1 MLDVHLDQSINRIY
15 KLARKRRHE
24 LLTMEHLMLAL
35 INNKHA
41 SQILNMVGA
50 DKHLL
55 QQELE
60 VLIGQHVKILPA
72 ESDLETQPT
81 LAFRRVIQRAI
92 YSAQSAE
99 LKNVTGDRVL
109 VAMFDEMDSHV
120 VYLLNKQG
128 ITRFDVVRSIA
139 HGDSESK
146 DSQLKPDSI
155 EQSDESTA
163 ETETKDAGKEF
174 LVDLNAKAAAGE
186 IDPLIGRSDELE
198 RMVQILM
205 RRSKNNPLLIGE
217 PGVGKTAIA
226 EGLAL
231 QIVNKKVP
239 DVIQN
244 AQVFALDLGSLLAGT
259 KYRGDFE
266 KRLKAVIKY
275 IQDID
280 QAIMFIDEIHTI
292 IGAGAVSGGSLD
304 ASNLLKPALS
314 KGVLRCIGATTQEE
328 VRNVFDRDRAL
339 SRRFQ
344 KITITEPTQEEA
356 IDIIKGL
363 QPHFESYHGVK
374 YEESA
379 ISAAVKLSAK
389 HISDKF
395 LPDKAIDAIDEAGS
409 WHRINNL
416 QDQAITDSDI
426 KRVVASIAKIPVD
439 DLNHEDG
446 QRLQSIERNLQ
457 HVIFGQEQAINILA
471 SAIKMARAG
480 LNRDNRTVAN
490 LIFAGPTGVGKTEVV
505 KQLSHHLSMKLVR
518 FDMSE
523 YMEPHTVAKMIG
535 APPGYV
541 GHDQGG
547 LLTDK
552 VHQTPHCIVLLDEI
566 EKAHPDVMN
575 ILLQVMDNGK
585 LTDSNG
591 RETDFRNVLLVMT
604 TNAGA
609 TTFSQNSF
617 GFLDQDRSSDAMI
630 ELNRHFTPEF
640 RNRLDAI
647 VPFKAL
653 DKSHIEKIV
662 DKIIIELEQQLTDPG
677 ITFTITQP
685 AREWLVEKGYNPEM
699 GARPMQRAI
708 DQHVK
713 KPLVDDILF
722 GKLKNGG
729 LVKINVINKK
739 LNFEI
744 VPNTLLLSAVEE
756 SPTAH

>member
-1 MLDVHLDQSINRIY
+1 MLDVHLDQSINKIY

-41 SQILNMVGA
+41 SHVLSMVGA
-50 DKHLL
+50 DKQLL

-72 ESDLETQPT
+72 DSELETQPT

-99 LKNVTGDRVL
+99 LKTVTGDRVL

-139 HGDSESK
+139 HGDSEVTE
-146 DSQLKPDSI
+146 DRLKPDTI
-155 EQSDESTA
+155 EQSDEATSD
-163 ETETKDAGKEF
+163 TEKKDSGKEF
-174 LVDLNAKAAAGE
+174 LVDLNAKAQAGE
-186 IDPLIGRSDELE
+186 IDPLIGRSEELQ
-198 RMVQILM
+198 RMIQILM
-205 RRSKNNPLLIGE
+205 RRSKNNPLLVGE

-231 QIVNKKVP
+231 HVVNHQVP
-239 DVIQN
+239 EVMQN
-244 AQVFALDLGSLLAGT
+244 AHVFALDLGGLLAGT

-275 IQDID
+275 IEGVDH
-280 QAIMFIDEIHTI
+280 AIMFIDEIHTI

-314 KGVLRCIGATTQEE
+314 KGTLRCIGATTQDE

-344 KITITEPTQEEA
+344 KITVTEPTQDEA
-356 IDIIKGL
+356 IEIIKGL
-363 QPHFESYHGVK
+363 QSHFEGFHGVT
-374 YEESA
+374 YDDSA
-379 ISAAVKLSAK
+379 VTSAVKLSAK

-409 WHRINNL
+409 WQRIQGL
-416 QDQAITDSDI
+416 QHEPINASDI

-439 DLNHEDG
+439 DLNQEDG

-457 HVIFGQEQAINILA
+457 HVIFGQDEAIDILA
-471 SAIKMARAG
+471 TAIKMARAG

-505 KQLSHHLSMKLVR
+505 KQLSHHLGLKLIR

-552 VHQTPHCIVLLDEI
+552 VHQTPHSIVLLDEI
-566 EKAHPDVMN
+566 EKAHPDVLN
-575 ILLQVMDNGK
+575 VLLQVMDNGK

-609 TTFSQNSF
+609 TAFSQNNF

-630 ELNRHFTPEF
+630 ELNRVFTPEF

-647 VPFKAL
+647 VPFKSL
-653 DKSHIEKIV
+653 EKSHIEKIV
-662 DKIIIELEQQLTDPG
+662 DKIIIELEQQLKEPG
-677 ITFTITQP
+677 ITFNITQA

-713 KPLVDDILF
+713 KPLVDEILF
-722 GKLKNGG
+722 GKLRKGG
-729 LVKINVINKK
+729 LVKINVINDA
-739 LNFEI
+739 LHFEI
-744 VPNTLLLSAVEE
+744 IPSTLMLSAKEE
-756 SPTAH
+756 SPTTH

>member
-1 MLDVHLDQSINRIY
+1 MLDVHLDQSINKIY
-15 KLARKRRHE
+15 KWARDQRHE

-41 SQILNMVGA
+41 SKILNTVGT
-50 DKHLL
+50 DKQLL

-72 ESDLETQPT
+72 DSELETQPT

-139 HGDSESK
+139 HGDPENSDDSLQPETIDQDEESLTEK
-146 DSQLKPDSI
+146 DSKNS
-155 EQSDESTA
+155 
-163 ETETKDAGKEF
+163 GKEF
-174 LVDLNAKAAAGE
+174 LIDLNAKAKAGE
-186 IDPLIGRSDELE
+186 IDPLIGRADELE
-198 RMVQILM
+198 RMIQILM
-205 RRSKNNPLLIGE
+205 RRSKNNPLLVGE

-231 QIVNKKVP
+231 HIVNKQVP
-239 DVIQN
+239 DVIKD
-244 AQVFALDLGSLLAGT
+244 AQVFALDLGGLLAGT

-275 IQDID
+275 IHNID
-280 QAIMFIDEIHTI
+280 HAILFIDEIHTI

-304 ASNLLKPALS
+304 ASNLLKPVLS
-314 KGVLRCIGATTQEE
+314 NGTLRCIGATTQDE
-328 VRNVFDRDRAL
+328 VRTVFDRDRAL

-344 KITITEPTQEEA
+344 KITVSEPTQEEA
-356 IDIIKGL
+356 IEIIQGL
-363 QPHFESYHGVK
+363 QPHFEAFHGVTYK
-374 YEESA
+374 ESS
-379 ISAAVKLSAK
+379 IKTAVKLSVK

-395 LPDKAIDAIDEAGS
+395 LPDKAIDTIDEAGS
-409 WHRINNL
+409 WQKIKGL
-416 QDQAITDSDI
+416 QEKVISDSDI
-426 KRVVASIAKIPVD
+426 KRVIASIAKIPID
-439 DLNHEDG
+439 DLSQEDG
-446 QRLQSIERNLQ
+446 QKLQSIERNLQ
-457 HVIFGQEQAINILA
+457 HVIFGQNDAIDILA
-471 SAIKMARAG
+471 TAIKMARAG

-505 KQLSHHLSMKLVR
+505 KQLSHHLGLKLIR

-552 VHQTPHCIVLLDEI
+552 VHQTPHSIVLLDEI

-609 TTFSQNSF
+609 SNFGQNSF
-617 GFLDQDRSSDAMI
+617 GFTEQDHSSDAML
-630 ELNRHFTPEF
+630 ELKQHFSPEF

-653 DKSHIEKIV
+653 EKIHIEKIV
-662 DKIIIELEQQLTDPG
+662 DKIIIELEQQLSDPG
-677 ITFTITQP
+677 ITFSITQK
-685 AREWLVEKGYNPEM
+685 ARMWLVDKGYNPEM

-708 DQHVK
+708 DHHIK
-713 KPLVDDILF
+713 KPLVDEILF
-722 GKLKNGG
+722 GKLKKGG
-729 LVKINVINKK
+729 LVKINVIKDA
-739 LNFEI
+739 LSFEI
-744 VPNTLLLSAVEE
+744 IPSTLMLSAVEE
-756 SPTAH
+756 TPTAH

>member
-1 MLDVHLDQSINRIY
+1 MLDIHLDQSINKIY
-15 KLARKRRHE
+15 KQARKRRHE

-41 SQILNMVGA
+41 AQILNNVGA
-50 DKHLL
+50 DKQLL

-60 VLIGQHVKILPA
+60 VLIGQHVKIIPA
-72 ESDLETQPT
+72 DSDIETQPT

-139 HGDSESK
+139 HGDPENSD
-146 DSQLKPDSI
+146 DSLKPETLD
-155 EQSDESTA
+155 QNDEALT
-163 ETETKDAGKEF
+163 EVETKDSGKEF
-174 LVDLNAKAAAGE
+174 LIDLNAKAAAGE
-186 IDPLIGRSDELE
+186 IDPLIGRSAELE
-198 RMVQILM
+198 RMIQILM
-205 RRSKNNPLLIGE
+205 RRSKNNPLLVGE

-231 QIVNKKVP
+231 HIVNKKVP
-239 DVIQN
+239 EVIQE
-244 AQVFALDLGSLLAGT
+244 AQIFALDLGGLLAGT

-266 KRLKAVIKY
+266 KRLKAVINY
-275 IQDID
+275 IQEID
-280 QAIMFIDEIHTI
+280 HAIMFIDEIHTI

-314 KGVLRCIGATTQEE
+314 KGTLRCIGATTQDE
-328 VRNVFDRDRAL
+328 VRTVFDRDRAL

-344 KITITEPTQEEA
+344 KITVAEPTQEEA
-356 IDIIKGL
+356 IEIIQGL
-363 QPHFESYHGVK
+363 QPHFEKFHGVK

-379 ISAAVKLSAK
+379 IKASVILSAK

-395 LPDKAIDAIDEAGS
+395 LPDKAIDAVDEAGS
-409 WHRINNL
+409 WQKIKGL
-416 QDQAITDSDI
+416 QEQLISDSDI

-439 DLNHEDG
+439 DLNQEDG
-446 QRLQSIERNLQ
+446 QKLQSIERNLQ
-457 HVIFGQEQAINILA
+457 HVIFGQDEAIDILA

-505 KQLSHHLSMKLVR
+505 KQLSHHMGLKLIR

-609 TTFSQNSF
+609 ATFGQNSF
-617 GFLDQDRSSDAMI
+617 GFTEQDRSSDAMI

-647 VPFKAL
+647 VPFKTL
-653 DKSHIEKIV
+653 NKEHIEKIV
-662 DKIIIELEQQLTDPG
+662 DKIIIELEQQLSDPG
-677 ITFTITQP
+677 ITFSITQK
-685 AREWLVEKGYNPEM
+685 ARMWLVEKGYNPEM

-713 KPLVDDILF
+713 KPLVDEILF
-722 GKLKNGG
+722 GKLKKGG
-729 LVKINVINKK
+729 LVKVNVINDA

-744 VPNTLLLSAVEE
+744 VPSTLMLSAVEE
-756 SPTAH
+756 NPTAH

>member
-1 MLDVHLDQSINRIY
+1 MLDSYLDQCINKIY
-15 KLARKRRHE
+15 KQARQERHE

-35 INNKHA
+35 LENKHA
-41 SQILNMVGA
+41 VQVLNMVEA
-50 DKHLL
+50 DIPLL
-55 QQELE
+55 KQELE
-60 VLIGQHVKILPA
+60 DLISQHVKILPA
-72 ESDLETQPT
+72 ESQIETQPT

-99 LKNVTGDRVL
+99 LKHVSGDRVL

-120 VYLLNKQG
+120 VYLMNKQG

-139 HGDSESK
+139 HGNNLETEQSHDNAEQANDIVPDSEQK
-146 DSQLKPDSI
+146 DS
-155 EQSDESTA
+155 
-163 ETETKDAGKEF
+163 GKEF
-174 LVDLNAKAAAGE
+174 LIDLNQKAETGQV
-186 IDPLIGRSDELE
+186 DPLIGRSQEID
-198 RMVQILM
+198 RMIQILM

-231 QIVNKKVP
+231 LIVNQKVP
-239 DVIQN
+239 DVIKD
-244 AQVFALDLGSLLAGT
+244 AKVFSLDLGGLLAGT

-275 IQDID
+275 LQNID
-280 QAIMFIDEIHTI
+280 HTILFIDEIHTI

-314 KGVLRCIGATTQEE
+314 KGLLRCIGATTQEE

-344 KITITEPTQEEA
+344 KVTISEPTQEEA
-356 IDIIKGL
+356 IEIIKGL

-374 YEESA
+374 YEDEA
-379 ISAAVKLSAK
+379 IKAAVKLSAK

-409 WHRINNL
+409 WQKIKGLQEQPINK
-416 QDQAITDSDI
+416 SDI
-426 KRVVASIAKIPVD
+426 RRVVASIAKIPVD
-439 DLNHEDG
+439 DLSQEDG
-446 QRLQSIERNLQ
+446 QRLQAIERNLK
-457 HVIFGQEQAINILA
+457 HVIFGQDEAIEILA

-505 KQLSHHLSMKLVR
+505 KQLSHHLGLKLIR

-523 YMEPHTVAKMIG
+523 YMEPHTVAKLIG

-541 GHDQGG
+541 GHEQGG

-552 VHQTPHCIVLLDEI
+552 VHQTPHSIVLLDEI
-566 EKAHPDVMN
+566 EKAHPDVN
-575 ILLQVMDNGK
+575 NVLLQVMDNGK

-591 RETDFRNVLLVMT
+591 RETDFRNVLIVMT

-609 TTFSQNSF
+609 TTLSQNSF

-640 RNRLDAI
+640 RNRLDAV
-647 VPFKAL
+647 VPFKSL
-653 DKSHIEKIV
+653 DKVHIEKIV

-677 ITFTITQP
+677 ITFSISQS
-685 AREWLVEKGYNPEM
+685 AREWLVDKGYNPEM
-699 GARPMQRAI
+699 GARPMHRAI
-708 DQHVK
+708 DQYIK
-713 KPLVDDILF
+713 KPLVDEILF

-729 LVKINVINKK
+729 LVKVNLTNDALSFDII
-739 LNFEI
+739 
-744 VPNTLLLSAVEE
+744 PNTLMLSAKEE

>member
-1 MLDVHLDQSINRIY
+1 MLDAHLDQSINKIY
-15 KLARKRRHE
+15 KLARKNRHE

-35 INNKHA
+35 LNNQHA
-41 SQILNMVGA
+41 AMVLDAVGA
-50 DKHLL
+50 DKQLL

-60 VLIGQHVKILPA
+60 VLINQHVKILPA
-72 ESDLETQPT
+72 DSELETQPT

-99 LKNVTGDRVL
+99 LKQVTGDRVL

-128 ITRFDVVRSIA
+128 ISRFDVVRTIA
-139 HGDSESK
+139 HGSELENNLTEDEK
-146 DSQLKPDSI
+146 A
-155 EQSDESTA
+155 EQSKEAITEA
-163 ETETKDAGKEF
+163 EPKDAGKEF
-174 LVDLNAKAAAGE
+174 LVDLNAKAEKGM
-186 IDPLIGRSDELE
+186 IDPLIGRKPEIN
-198 RMVQILM
+198 RMIQILM
-205 RRSKNNPLLIGE
+205 RRSKNNPLLVGE

-226 EGLAL
+226 EGLAYN
-231 QIVNKKVP
+231 IIHGDVP
-239 DVIQN
+239 EVMQD
-244 AQVFALDLGSLLAGT
+244 AHVFALDLGALLAGT

-275 IQDID
+275 IRNIEH
-280 QAIMFIDEIHTI
+280 AIMFIDEIHTI

-314 KGVLRCIGATTQEE
+314 KGVLRCIGATTQDE

-344 KITITEPTQEEA
+344 KITIAEPTHEEA
-356 IDIIKGL
+356 VDIIRGL
-363 QPHFESYHGVK
+363 QPHFEQYHGVSYDDK
-374 YEESA
+374 A
-379 ISAAVKLSAK
+379 IEASVKLSAK

-409 WHRINNL
+409 WQRINNK
-416 QDQAITDSDI
+416 QQEVITDKDI

-439 DLNHEDG
+439 DLNQEDG

-457 HVIFGQEQAINILA
+457 HVIFGQDEAIDTLA
-471 SAIKMARAG
+471 AAIKMARAG

-505 KQLSHHLSMKLVR
+505 KQLSHHLGLKLIR

-541 GHDQGG
+541 GHEQGG

-552 VHQTPHCIVLLDEI
+552 VHQSPHSIVLLDEI

-604 TNAGA
+604 TNIGA
-609 TTFSQNSF
+609 TTLSQNSF
-617 GFLDQDRSSDAMI
+617 GFVEQDRSSDAMI
-630 ELNRHFTPEF
+630 ELNRFFSPEF
-640 RNRLDAI
+640 RNRVDAI
-647 VPFKAL
+647 VPFRSLEKQ
-653 DKSHIEKIV
+653 HIEKIV

-677 ITFTITQP
+677 ITFSLNDQ
-685 AREWLVEKGYNPEM
+685 ARSWLVDKGYNPEM

-708 DQHVK
+708 DQYVK
-713 KPLVDDILF
+713 KPLVDEILF
-722 GKLKNGG
+722 GKLKRGG
-729 LVKINVINKK
+729 LVKISVINEA
-739 LNFEI
+739 LNFELI
-744 VPNTLLLSAVEE
+744 PSTLLLSSVEE

>member
-1 MLDVHLDQSINRIY
+1 MLDIHLDQSINEVY
-15 KLARKRRHE
+15 KLARQKRHE

-35 INNKHA
+35 LNNKHA
-41 SQILNMVGA
+41 SNILKMVGA
-50 DKHLL
+50 DKQLL

-60 VLIGQHVKILPA
+60 ILIGQHVKILPA
-72 ESDLETQPT
+72 ETELETQPT

-99 LKNVTGDRVL
+99 LKSVTGDRVL

-139 HGDSESK
+139 HGDSSSE
-146 DSQLKPDSI
+146 DALKPDTI
-155 EQSDESTA
+155 EQNSEDN
-163 ETETKDAGKEF
+163 TEAKDSGKEF
-174 LVDLNAKAAAGE
+174 LIDLNARATAGE
-186 IDPLIGRSDELE
+186 IDPLIGREAELE

-205 RRSKNNPLLIGE
+205 RRSKNNPLLVGE

-231 QIVNKKVP
+231 NVVNKKVP
-239 DVIQN
+239 EVMQN
-244 AQVFALDLGSLLAGT
+244 AHVFALDLGGLLAGT

-275 IQDID
+275 IQSID
-280 QAIMFIDEIHTI
+280 HAIMFIDEIHTI

-314 KGVLRCIGATTQEE
+314 QGKLRCIGATTQDE
-328 VRNVFDRDRAL
+328 VRTVFDRDRAL

-344 KITITEPTQEEA
+344 KITVAEPTQDEA
-356 IDIIKGL
+356 IDILKGL
-363 QPHFESYHGVK
+363 QAHFEEYHGVTYK
-374 YEESA
+374 DDA
-379 ISAAVKLSAK
+379 IKAAVKLSAK

-409 WHRINNL
+409 WQKIQGLHEQDIN
-416 QDQAITDSDI
+416 ASDI
-426 KRVVASIAKIPVD
+426 KRVIASIAKIPVD
-439 DLNHEDG
+439 DISQEDG
-446 QRLQSIERNLQ
+446 QKLQSIERNLQ
-457 HVIFGQEQAINILA
+457 HVIFGQDEAIETLSN
-471 SAIKMARAG
+471 AIKMARAG

-505 KQLSHHLSMKLVR
+505 KQLSHHLGLKLIR

-552 VHQTPHCIVLLDEI
+552 VHQTPHAIVLLDEI

-609 TTFSQNSF
+609 GIFGQNSF
-617 GFLDQDRSSDAMI
+617 GFLEQDRSTDAMI

-653 DKSHIEKIV
+653 EKTHIEKIV
-662 DKIIIELEQQLTDPG
+662 DKIMIELEQQLIEPG
-677 ITFTITQP
+677 ITFSINQA

-708 DQHVK
+708 DQYVK

-722 GKLKNGG
+722 GKLKDGG
-729 LVKINVINKK
+729 LVKVNVINDE

-744 VPNTLLLSAVEE
+744 VPSTLMLSAVEE

>member
-1 MLDVHLDQSINRIY
+1 MLDTHLDQSINKIY
-15 KLARKRRHE
+15 KLARKERHE

-35 INNKHA
+35 LENKHA
-41 SQILNMVGA
+41 SHILEMVEA
-50 DKHLL
+50 DIPLL
-55 QQELE
+55 RQELE
-60 VLIGQHVKILPA
+60 DLISQHVKILPA
-72 ESDLETQPT
+72 DSQIETQPT

-99 LKNVTGDRVL
+99 LKQVTGDRVL

-139 HGDSESK
+139 HGSKIEPERIQDKEEHNNEIVPESEQK
-146 DSQLKPDSI
+146 DS
-155 EQSDESTA
+155 
-163 ETETKDAGKEF
+163 GKEF
-174 LVDLNAKAAAGE
+174 LIDLNEKAENGQV
-186 IDPLIGRSDELE
+186 DPLIGRATEIE
-198 RMVQILM
+198 RMIQILM

-226 EGLAL
+226 EGLAML
-231 QIVNKKVP
+231 IVNQQVP
-239 DVIQN
+239 DVIKD
-244 AQVFALDLGSLLAGT
+244 ARVFSLDLGGLLAGT

-275 IQDID
+275 LQKID
-280 QAIMFIDEIHTI
+280 HTILFIDEIHTI

-314 KGVLRCIGATTQEE
+314 KGLLRCIGATTQEE

-344 KITITEPTQEEA
+344 KVTIAEPTQDEA
-356 IDIIKGL
+356 IEIIKGL
-363 QPHFESYHGVK
+363 QPHFENYHGVK
-374 YEESA
+374 YEDEA
-379 ISAAVKLSAK
+379 IKAAVKLSAK

-409 WHRINNL
+409 WQKIQGL
-416 QDQAITDSDI
+416 QDQAINKSDI
-426 KRVVASIAKIPVD
+426 RRVVASIAKIPVD
-439 DLNHEDG
+439 DLSQEDG
-446 QRLQSIERNLQ
+446 QRLQSIERNLK
-457 HVIFGQEQAINILA
+457 HVIFGQDEAIEILA
-471 SAIKMARAG
+471 TAIKMARAG

-505 KQLSHHLSMKLVR
+505 KQLSHHLNLKLIR

-523 YMEPHTVAKMIG
+523 YMEPHTVAKLIG

-541 GHDQGG
+541 GHESGG

-552 VHQTPHCIVLLDEI
+552 VHQTPHSIVLLDEV
-566 EKAHPDVMN
+566 EKAHPDVIN
-575 ILLQVMDNGK
+575 VLLQVMDNGK

-591 RETDFRNVLLVMT
+591 RETDFRNVLIVMT

-609 TTFSQNSF
+609 TTLSQNSF
-617 GFLDQDRSSDAMI
+617 GFLEQDRSSDAMI

-647 VPFKAL
+647 VPFKSL
-653 DKSHIEKIV
+653 DKVHIEKIV

-677 ITFTITQP
+677 ITFSISQN

-699 GARPMQRAI
+699 GARPMHRAI
-708 DQHVK
+708 DEHVK
-713 KPLVDDILF
+713 KPLVDEILF

-729 LVKINVINKK
+729 LVKINLINDV
-739 LNFEI
+739 LSFDI
-744 VPNTLLLSAVEE
+744 IPSTLMLSAMEE

>member
-35 INNKHA
+35 LSNKHA
-41 SQILNMVGA
+41 RQILQMVGA
-50 DKHLL
+50 DNQLL

-72 ESDLETQPT
+72 DSDLETQPT

-99 LKNVTGDRVL
+99 LKQVTGDRVL

-139 HGDSESK
+139 HGESEATETELSPEVN
-146 DSQLKPDSI
+146 DDA
-155 EQSDESTA
+155 EQAA
-163 ETETKDAGKEF
+163 ETEAKDAGKEF
-174 LVDLNAKAAAGE
+174 LIDLNAKAANGQ
-186 IDPLIGRSDELE
+186 IDPLIGRTDELE

-205 RRSKNNPLLIGE
+205 RRAKNNPLLIGE

-231 QIVNKKVP
+231 HIVNQEVP
-239 DVIQN
+239 DVMKD
-244 AQVFALDLGSLLAGT
+244 AHVFALDLGGLLAGT

-275 IQDID
+275 VQGIEH
-280 QAIMFIDEIHTI
+280 AIMFIDEIHTI

-314 KGVLRCIGATTQEE
+314 KGVLRCIGATTQDE

-344 KITITEPTQEEA
+344 KITVSEPSQEEA

-363 QPHFESYHGVK
+363 QSHFEDYHGVT
-374 YEESA
+374 YSEDAME
-379 ISAAVKLSAK
+379 AAVKLSSK

-409 WHRINNL
+409 WQRIKGL
-416 QDQAITDSDI
+416 QNQTINASDI

-439 DLNHEDG
+439 DLNQEDG

-457 HVIFGQEQAINILA
+457 HVIFGQDEAIDTLA
-471 SAIKMARAG
+471 TAIKMARAG

-505 KQLSHHLSMKLVR
+505 KQLSHHLGLKLIR

-547 LLTDK
+547 MLTDK
-552 VHQTPHCIVLLDEI
+552 VHQTPHSIVLLDEI

-604 TNAGA
+604 TNLGA
-609 TTFSQNSF
+609 TAFAQNNF
-617 GFLDQDRSSDAMI
+617 GFLEQDNTSDAML

-640 RNRLDAI
+640 RNRLDAV
-647 VPFKAL
+647 VPFKSL
-653 DKSHIEKIV
+653 DKTHIEKIV
-662 DKIIIELEQQLTDPG
+662 DKIMIELEQQLTDPG
-677 ITFTITQP
+677 ITFSLNQS
-685 AREWLVEKGYNPEM
+685 AREWLVDKGYNPEM

-708 DQHVK
+708 DQHIK
-713 KPLVDDILF
+713 KPLVDEILF
-722 GKLKNGG
+722 GKLKTGG
-729 LVKINVINKK
+729 LVKISCINDA

-744 VPNTLLLSAVEE
+744 VPSTLMLSAVEE

>member
-1 MLDVHLDQSINRIY
+1 MLDTHLDQSINKIY
-15 KLARKRRHE
+15 KLARQKRHE

-35 INNKHA
+35 LENQHA
-41 SQILNMVGA
+41 ASILDEVGA
-50 DKHLL
+50 DKPLL

-60 VLIGQHVKILPA
+60 ILIGQHVKILPA
-72 ESDLETQPT
+72 ESDMETQPT

-99 LKNVTGDRVL
+99 LKQVTGDRVL

-128 ITRFDVVRSIA
+128 ITRFDVVRCIA
-139 HGDSESK
+139 HGGSLENSSNNQEETPQTEVSGEEQSK
-146 DSQLKPDSI
+146 DS
-155 EQSDESTA
+155 
-163 ETETKDAGKEF
+163 GKEF
-174 LVDLNAKAAAGE
+174 LIDLNEKAQQGM
-186 IDPLIGRSDELE
+186 IDPLIGRSTEIE
-198 RMVQILM
+198 RMNQILM
-205 RRSKNNPLLIGE
+205 RRAKNNPLLVGE

-231 QIVNKKVP
+231 HIVNNEVP
-239 DVIQN
+239 EVIKD
-244 AQVFALDLGSLLAGT
+244 ARVFSLDLGGLLAGT

-275 IQDID
+275 IEDID
-280 QAIMFIDEIHTI
+280 HAILFIDEIHTI

-314 KGVLRCIGATTQEE
+314 KGSLRCIGATTQDE

-344 KITITEPTQEEA
+344 KITVSEPTQEEA
-356 IDIIKGL
+356 TEIIKGL
-363 QPHFESYHGVK
+363 QPHFESYHGVT
-374 YEESA
+374 YQDEA
-379 ISAAVKLSAK
+379 IHAAVKLSAK
-389 HISDKF
+389 HISDKY

-409 WHRINNL
+409 WQKIKGL
-416 QDQAITDSDI
+416 QDQAISQSDI
-426 KRVVASIAKIPVD
+426 KRVVASIAKIPLD
-439 DLNHEDG
+439 DLNQEDG

-457 HVIFGQEQAINILA
+457 HVIFGQDEAIETLA
-471 SAIKMARAG
+471 TAIKMARAG
-480 LNRDNRTVAN
+480 LNRDHKTVAN

-505 KQLSHHLSMKLVR
+505 KQLSHHLGLKLLR

-541 GHDQGG
+541 GHEQGG

-552 VHQTPHCIVLLDEI
+552 VHQTPHSIVLLDEI
-566 EKAHPDVMN
+566 EKAHPDVLN

-609 TTFSQNSF
+609 TAFSQNNF
-617 GFLDQDRSSDAMI
+617 GFLNQDNSTDAMI

-640 RNRLDAI
+640 RNRLDAV

-653 DKSHIEKIV
+653 DKAHIEKIV
-662 DKIIIELEQQLTDPG
+662 DKIIIELEQQLVEPG
-677 ITFTITQP
+677 ITFSITQT
-685 AREWLVEKGYNPEM
+685 AREWLVDKGYNPEM

-713 KPLVDDILF
+713 KPLVDEILF
-722 GKLKNGG
+722 GKLKKGG
-729 LVKINVINKK
+729 LVKINIINDE
-739 LNFEI
+739 LTFEI
-744 VPNTLLLSAVEE
+744 IPNTLMLSSIEE

>member
-1 MLDVHLDQSINRIY
+1 MLDIHLDQSINEIY
-15 KLARKRRHE
+15 KRAQKERHE

-35 INNKHA
+35 LNNKHA
-41 SQILNMVGA
+41 SNILKAVGA
-50 DKHLL
+50 DKQLL

-60 VLIGQHVKILPA
+60 VLIGQHVKIMPA
-72 ESDLETQPT
+72 DSETETQPT

-99 LKNVTGDRVL
+99 LKSVTGDRVL

-139 HGDSESK
+139 HGDESSEDALKPDTIDQNSEESKESESK
-146 DSQLKPDSI
+146 
-155 EQSDESTA
+155 ES
-163 ETETKDAGKEF
+163 GKEF
-174 LVDLNAKAAAGE
+174 LIDLNAKAAAGD
-186 IDPLIGRSDELE
+186 IDPLIGRESELE

-205 RRSKNNPLLIGE
+205 RRSKNNPLLVGE

-231 QIVNKKVP
+231 NVVNKNVP
-239 DVIQN
+239 DVMQD
-244 AQVFALDLGSLLAGT
+244 AHVFALDLGGLLAGT

-275 IQDID
+275 IQGIEH
-280 QAIMFIDEIHTI
+280 AIMFIDEIHTI

-314 KGVLRCIGATTQEE
+314 QGNLRCIGATTQDE
-328 VRNVFDRDRAL
+328 VRTVFDRDRAL

-344 KITITEPTQEEA
+344 KITVTEPTQDEA
-356 IDIIKGL
+356 IDILKGL
-363 QPHFESYHGVK
+363 QPHFESFHGVT
-374 YEESA
+374 YEEAA
-379 ISAAVKLSAK
+379 IKAAVKLSNK

-409 WHRINNL
+409 WQKIQGL
-416 QDQAITDSDI
+416 QDEAINASDI
-426 KRVVASIAKIPVD
+426 RRVVASIAKIPVD
-439 DLNHEDG
+439 DLTQEDG
-446 QRLQSIERNLQ
+446 QKLQSIERNLQ
-457 HVIFGQEQAINILA
+457 HVIFGQDEAIQIL
-471 SAIKMARAG
+471 SDAIKMARAG

-505 KQLSHHLSMKLVR
+505 KQLSHHLGLKLIR

-541 GHDQGG
+541 GHEQGG

-552 VHQTPHCIVLLDEI
+552 VHQTPHAIVLLDEI

-609 TTFSQNSF
+609 SVFGQSNF

-647 VPFKAL
+647 VPFKSL

-662 DKIIIELEQQLTDPG
+662 DKIVIELEQQLIEPG
-677 ITFTITQP
+677 ITFSITQA
-685 AREWLVEKGYNPEM
+685 ARLWLVEKGYNPEM

-708 DQHVK
+708 DQFVK

-722 GKLKNGG
+722 GKLKSGG
-729 LVKINVINKK
+729 LVKISVINDI

-744 VPNTLLLSAVEE
+744 VPSTLMLSAIEE

>member
-1 MLDVHLDQSINRIY
+1 MLDIHLDQSINQVY
-15 KLARKRRHE
+15 KYARKRRHE

-35 INNKHA
+35 LTNKHA
-41 SQILNMVGA
+41 KHVLNTVGA
-50 DKHLL
+50 DIQLL

-72 ESDLETQPT
+72 ETELETQPT

-99 LKNVTGDRVL
+99 LKSVSGDRVL

-128 ITRFDVVRSIA
+128 ITRFDVVRCIA
-139 HGDSESK
+139 HGDEASSEDALQPDTIDQNQDESADTENK
-146 DSQLKPDSI
+146 DS
-155 EQSDESTA
+155 
-163 ETETKDAGKEF
+163 GKEF
-174 LVDLNAKAAAGE
+174 LIDLNAKAAAGE
-186 IDPLIGRSDELE
+186 IDPLIGRSSELE

-205 RRSKNNPLLIGE
+205 RRSKNNPLLVGE

-231 QIVNKKVP
+231 NVVNKNVP
-239 DVIQN
+239 EVMQD
-244 AQVFALDLGSLLAGT
+244 AHVFALDLGGLLAGT

-275 IQDID
+275 IQGIEH
-280 QAIMFIDEIHTI
+280 AIMFIDEIHTI

-314 KGVLRCIGATTQEE
+314 QGKLRCIGATTHDE
-328 VRNVFDRDRAL
+328 VRTVFDRDRAL

-344 KITITEPTQEEA
+344 KITVNEPTQDEA
-356 IDIIKGL
+356 IEILTGL
-363 QPHFESYHGVK
+363 QPHFESYHGVN
-374 YEESA
+374 YECDA
-379 ISAAVKLSAK
+379 IKAAVKLSAK

-409 WHRINNL
+409 WQKIQGLQQDAIN
-416 QDQAITDSDI
+416 ASDI

-439 DLNHEDG
+439 DISQEDG
-446 QRLQSIERNLQ
+446 QKLQSIERNLQ
-457 HVIFGQEQAINILA
+457 HVIFGQDEAIEIL
-471 SAIKMARAG
+471 SDAIKMARAG

-505 KQLSHHLSMKLVR
+505 KQLSHHLGLKLIR

-541 GHDQGG
+541 GHEQGG

-552 VHQTPHCIVLLDEI
+552 VHQTPHAIVLLDEI

-609 TTFSQNSF
+609 SVFGQNSF
-617 GFLDQDRSSDAMI
+617 GFLTQDRSTDAMI

-653 DKSHIEKIV
+653 EKEHIEKIV
-662 DKIIIELEQQLTDPG
+662 DKIMIELEQQLTDPG
-677 ITFTITQP
+677 ITFSITQA
-685 AREWLVEKGYNPEM
+685 ARIWLVEKGYNPEM

-708 DQHVK
+708 DQYVK

-722 GKLKNGG
+722 GKLKQGG
-729 LVKINVINKK
+729 LVKVSVVDDA
-739 LNFEI
+739 LSFDI
-744 VPNTLLLSAVEE
+744 VPNTLMLSATQE
-756 SPTAH
+756 SSTEH